1 MSPSRTS
8 SVPHRPARIRAL
20 AATLAAALGLSLLG
34 TVAPAAA
41 ASVATAPVA
50 AAAADE
56 AAVTG
61 TCDTTDWSVDYFA
74 GTELAGDA
82 VAADCMATIDGSYA
96 TGEGPDGVGSTL
108 YSARFTKVIDE
119 GAGTYDFSALSDDG
133 VRVSV
138 DGTKV
143 IDSWVRQSAT
153 TTRTGSVALTEG
165 QHVIVVEYFQRYGT
179 AKLAVDYTKVATGCT
194 DTQWSGQYFSGI
206 ALAGEAIATEC
217 VADLDRTYAAGE
229 GPKGVGSTLYS
240 ARFTKVIDEGAG
252 TYNFSVRSDD
262 GVRVTVDGAPVISSW
277 VNQNGSAVRTGSVAL
292 TEGQH
297 VIVVE
302 YYQRYGT
309 ASLSVDYQKVETGC
323 DDAQWSA
330 DYFAGTELAGKV
342 IATDCLADLDATYA
356 AGEGPDGV
364 GSTLYSARFTRV
376 IDEGAGTYTFSAR
389 SDDGVRVSVDGEN
402 VIDSWVRQSGTVTHT
417 GSVAL
422 TEGQHVIVV
431 EYFQRYGTASLSVDY
446 EKVPTGCTAAEWSV
460 DYFAGVDLAG
470 SPVASDCMI
479 GIDQSFADGKGPQG
493 VGSTLYSAR
502 FTKVIDEGAGTYD
515 FSALSDDGVR
525 VSVDG
530 TKVIDSWIRQS
541 ATTTR
546 TGSVTLTE
554 GQHVVVVEYFQRYGT
569 AKLALSYEKR
579 GVDTVAPGAPG
590 ELTATPVDDTIR
602 LDWVGSPATDTAG
615 YRVYRGTAP
624 GVQTTGAAYSGAD
637 LLRVP
642 GFVDAAPARGTTH
655 YYAVVAVDG
664 AGNVSPASNEA
675 PGLLAE
681 LPDTEAP
688 AAATD
693 LAATVGDGGVT
704 LTWTASASADASGYR
719 VYRATEPGA
728 LAEGEIVSGAAPL
741 TEPTFLDAT
750 AAAGSTYYYVVTVV
764 DLAGN
769 ESVASTEAMAEVREL
784 DVTAPAA
791 PARLSAQLDRASVD
805 LRWAAGTEDDIAGYR
820 VYRAAGTEQ
829 LALFSGDALVTE
841 PTFDDATGVLGTEY
855 RYAVTAVDAAGN
867 ESLVSETATAARQ
880 AFDVVVDGAGNGD
893 AATIQGGIDLLANAK
908 DYSAAP
914 KKILVRPGTYT
925 EAVASGS
932 RYGVQLVGATGNAS
946 DVVLTQATG
955 NVPTLNLSG
964 RNWLVQDI
972 TVANTTTTAGANGTA
987 VRTNQDR
994 VVFDNVRV
1002 LGDKQAV
1009 QVSSGAHGTL
1019 ARAYF
1024 VDSFVEGGSDVVIG
1038 RGTAVF
1044 DRVTFHLLNRPNSDF
1059 TDASQSET
1067 LQYGYLITDSTV
1079 LTDGPAAGA
1088 APSQFLGRAYFEGA
1102 TNGPTTSSQV
1112 TIRNTE
1118 LGSAFRASG
1127 PWRDYT
1133 GGTFT
1138 NTWSTERYF
1147 EYGNTGPGATVNDTR
1162 PQLTATTATDYTKW
1176 DYLRGAD
1183 GWNPTGAEEPPADQQ
1198 APLAPAALVATAA
1211 DRAIELDWADN
1222 TEADLAGY
1230 TVWRATGN
1238 DEFAV
1243 LSTTTLT
1250 GSSYRDTAVTAGTEY
1265 RYRVTAA
1272 DASGNVSAPSAE
1284 ATATPTGL
1292 TLPAHDALVAADGS
1306 GQYTTIQAAVDA
1318 APAGTAGDPTVV
1330 LVLPGRY
1337 DERVTVTKNF
1347 VDIVGLSE
1355 TATDTLLVDDV
1366 PQNEPGVQNLG
1377 ATLVVSGSNVTVRNL
1392 AVENS
1397 YDEAARGSSQ
1407 ALALYTSG
1415 DRLVFDNTR
1424 FVADQDT
1431 IQVTSPNVWTASR
1444 SYFVDSY
1451 IEGDVDFIYG
1461 RGTTVIDRS
1470 VIFASTRGSK
1480 SNNGYLTAASTAST
1494 NRYGILITDST
1505 VQSDAPADSYHLG
1518 RPWRAWTDGTQVRDG
1533 ITANSRGQVTIRNT
1547 ELSAAIK
1554 SVQPWTDM
1562 NPNLWTDGR
1571 FFEYANTGEGAG
1583 TDATRPQ
1590 LTAAQA
1596 ADYTKWDYL
1605 AGSDG
1610 WNPTDGTEPVTDV
1623 TAPDAPATLTAT
1635 PSAADTTVSLSWGA
1649 STAADLRGYNVYR
1662 SSSATDGFALLT
1674 AQPVTATTFSD
1685 TGLVSGGTVYY
1696 RVTAVDQAGNESAP
1710 AEASAVA
1717 GGEILPAHDVLVD
1730 PAGAPGTYATV
1741 QAALDAA
1748 PAGTAADPTVVLIR
1762 PGDYRGRVFVTKP
1775 YTTLQGLTG
1784 NADDVRI
1791 VFDLPSSAV
1800 NPDTGSAYGSSAAT
1814 VMVSYTAVGV
1824 TMTDL
1829 TLENDYDEKL
1839 GSSQALA
1846 IQTQA
1851 DRGVFRNV
1859 RFLGDQDTALFNSR
1873 NADTKARS
1881 YVVGSYLEGDVDF
1894 IYGRGTVVVDDSVIH
1909 LSTRGDASNNGYML
1923 APSTETGNPYGI
1935 LVTDSTVTSDA
1946 PAKSFFLGRPWKP
1959 SSAPNA
1965 HSQAVIRDTVLPA
1978 AIRDDAWSDF
1988 GSASPWRSARL
1999 SEYNNSGPGA
2009 VVNGNRPQL
2018 PADQA
2023 NQYTRW
2029 TYLAGTDGWN
2039 PTGRPAPVTDVTAP
2053 AAVTGVTATAGNGTV
2068 TLDWAASTEPDLAG
2082 YRVYRS
2088 TESTVATTAANRLTD
2103 APLSTLGYLD
2113 RAAVA
2118 GTAMHYVVTAV
2129 DTTGN
2134 ESVVSATASATALEA
2149 TLPPHDVLVDASGAG
2164 DYTTIQAAVS
2174 AVGNGTAA
2182 DPKVIAIAP
2191 GTYREVVEIP
2201 SSNVTLVGGTG
2212 EAGDVVIDYDNGA
2225 NTVNPATGAAYGS
2238 SNSRTMLVSGSDVR
2252 VEDLTVSNS
2261 YDEAKNGS
2269 AAASALHVTGDRLVF
2284 DDVRL
2289 LGNQNT
2295 LQVSTSS
2302 NTNQARAYFVNSYV
2316 EGDQDIIF
2324 GRGTAVFDKT
2334 EVHVTNRISTP
2345 YVTASRTLATREHG
2359 ILITDSS
2366 ITSDASAVY
2375 LGRPWTPTEE
2385 FKGQVLVRNTVLP
2398 AAIRSTPWRNS
2409 SAGLDWK
2416 VYGRFAE
2423 YANTGAGAGSASA
2436 DRPWLTAAAAEAQTK
2451 WAYLAGTDGWNPTG
2465 SAAPATGDVEAPST
2479 PTGVKT
2485 ALAGERAVTVSW
2497 NPVVAED
2504 LKGYLVYRSYNPT
2517 GTSWVQLTPQPTT
2530 ATSYVEAAA
2539 GQGVTSHY
2547 RVVAVDHVGNASEP
2561 GTASIA
2567 VPAGAAGSQPISV
2580 FVAGDSTASTYKAD
2594 RAPRAGWGQALPL
2607 YLNDKA
2613 TVKNFAIS
2621 GSSTKTFIAAG
2632 ALDRILGAIQP
2643 GDYLLISFGHN
2654 DEDDDPAK
2662 FTPLDGNAAPGS
2674 YQGYLMQF
2682 IDGARDRGANPVIVT
2697 SVERRSFVTSN
2708 GVETATTKKTHKGYP
2723 EAAAALGVANDVP
2736 VVDLTTES
2744 YATWG
2749 QLGPEVTKDWFMH
2762 LAPGESPNYPEGI
2775 VDNTHFQATG
2785 AIGVARMVANLIEQ
2799 EGVWPAGAYT
2809 RRLAQD
2815 VPTSEL
2821 VWPAG

>member
-1 MSPSRTS
+1 
-8 SVPHRPARIRAL
+8 V
-20 AATLAAALGLSLLG
+20 
-34 TVAPAAA
+34 
-41 ASVATAPVA
+41 
-50 AAAADE
+50 DE

-61 TCDTTDWSVDYFA
+61 TCDPADWSVDYFS

-82 VAADCMATIDGSYA
+82 VATDCMAGIDLAYA
-96 TGEGPDGVGSTL
+96 SGDGPEGVGSTL

-133 VRVSV
+133 VRVTV
-138 DGTKV
+138 DGAEV

-153 TTRTGSVALTEG
+153 TTHTGSVTLTAG
-165 QHVIVVEYFQRYGT
+165 QHVLEVEYFQRYGT
-179 AKLAVDYTKVATGCT
+179 AKLAVDYTRVATGCT
-194 DTQWSGQYFSGI
+194 DSQWSAQYYSGI
-206 ALAGEAIATEC
+206 ALAGETIATEC
-217 VADLDRTYAAGE
+217 LTDLDRSYAAGD

-240 ARFTKVIDEGAG
+240 ARFTKVINEGAG
-252 TYNFSVRSDD
+252 TYNFSVQSDD

-277 VNQNGSAVRTGSVAL
+277 VNQNGSAVHTGSAVL
-292 TEGQH
+292 TEGEH
-297 VIVVE
+297 VVVVE

-309 ASLSVDYQKVETGC
+309 ARLSLDYQKVVTGC
-323 DDAQWSA
+323 DDAAWSV
-330 DYFAGTELAGKV
+330 DYFAGTDLAGAAV
-342 IATDCLADLDATYA
+342 ATDCVAGIDQSYAD
-356 AGEGPDGV
+356 GVGPKGV
-364 GSTLYSARFTRV
+364 GSTLYSARFTKV
-376 IDEGAGTYTFSAR
+376 IDEGAGTYSFSAR
-389 SDDGVRVSVDGEN
+389 SDDGVRVTVDGEK

-431 EYFQRYGTASLSVDY
+431 EYFQRYGTASLTVDY
-446 EKVPTGCTAAEWSV
+446 EKTSTGCTAAQWSV
-460 DYFAGVDLAG
+460 DYFAGIDLAG
-470 SPVASDCMI
+470 SAIATDCMT
-479 GIDQSFADGKGPQG
+479 GIDSTFAEGKGPQG

-530 TKVIDSWIRQS
+530 TRVIDSWIRQS
-541 ATTTR
+541 ATETR

-554 GQHVVVVEYFQRYGT
+554 GQHVVVVEYFQRYGG

-579 GVDTVAPGAPG
+579 GVDVVAPGAPS
-590 ELTATPVDDTIR
+590 ELVASTVDATIR
-602 LDWVGSPATDTAG
+602 LDWAASAASDVAG
-615 YRVYRGTAP
+615 YRVYRGTTP
-624 GVQTTGAAYSGAD
+624 GVQTTGAPYSGAD
-637 LLRVP
+637 LLTTTR
-642 GFVDAAPARGTTH
+642 FVDSDAARGTTY

-675 PGLLAE
+675 AGLVAE

-688 AAATD
+688 AAATA
-693 LAATVGDGGVT
+693 LSATVGDGGVT
-704 LTWTASASADASGYR
+704 LGWTASASDDAIGYR
-719 VYRATEPGA
+719 VYRATETGA
-728 LAEGEIVSGAAPL
+728 LTTGEVVSGAAPI
-741 TEPTFLDAT
+741 TAPTYLDDTTT
-750 AAAGSTYYYVVTVV
+750 AGTTYYYVVTVV

-769 ESVASTEAMAEVREL
+769 ESVASNEVTAEVREL

-791 PARLSAQLDRASVD
+791 PAGLSAQLDRSSVD
-805 LRWAAGTEDDIAGYR
+805 LAWTAGTEDDIAGYR
-820 VYRAAGTEQ
+820 VYRAAGTEA
-829 LALFSGDALVTE
+829 LAPISGAALLTE
-841 PTFDDATGVLGTEY
+841 ATFDDATGTLGTEY
-855 RYAVTAVDAAGN
+855 TYAVTAVDAAGN
-867 ESLVSETATAARQ
+867 ESLVSERVVATRQ
-880 AFDVVVDGAGNGD
+880 TFDIVVDGAGNGD

-925 EAVASGS
+925 ETVASGS
-932 RYGVQLVGATGNAS
+932 RYGVQLIGATGDAT
-946 DVVLTQATG
+946 DVVLTQAVG
-955 NVPTLNLSG
+955 NTVTLTVSG
-964 RNWLVQDI
+964 KNWLVQDI
-972 TVANTTTTAGANGTA
+972 TVANTTTTAGTNGTA
-987 VRTNQDR
+987 LRTNQDR
-994 VVFDNVRV
+994 VVYDNVRL
-1002 LGDKQAV
+1002 LGDKQTV

-1024 VDSFVEGGSDVVIG
+1024 VDSFIEGGSDVLIG

-1044 DRVTFHLLNRPNSDF
+1044 DRVTFHIANRPGTDF
-1059 TDASQSET
+1059 TDASQSEA
-1067 LQYGYLITDSTV
+1067 LQYGFLITDSTV
-1079 LTDGPAAGA
+1079 LTDGPASGA
-1088 APSQFLGRAYFEGA
+1088 APTQYLGRAYFEGA

-1112 TIRNTE
+1112 TIRDTE
-1118 LGSAFRASG
+1118 LGAAFRSTGA
-1127 PWRDYT
+1127 WRDYT

-1138 NTWSTERYF
+1138 NTWTTERFF
-1147 EYGNTGPGATVNDTR
+1147 EYGNTGPGAAIDDTR
-1162 PQLTATTATDYTKW
+1162 PQLSAGQAADYTRW
-1176 DYLRGAD
+1176 DYLRGTD
-1183 GWNPTGAEEPPADQQ
+1183 GWNPTGTEEPAADQQ
-1198 APLAPAALVATAA
+1198 APAAPAGLVATAA
-1211 DRAIELDWADN
+1211 DRAVELDWADS
-1222 TEADLAGY
+1222 TEADLDGY

-1238 DEFAV
+1238 EGFTPI
-1243 LSTTTLT
+1243 TTTPLT
-1250 GSSYRDTAVTAGTEY
+1250 TSDYRDSAVTAGTEY
-1265 RYRVTAA
+1265 RYRVTASDTA
-1272 DASGNVSAPSAE
+1272 GNVSAESAE
-1284 ATATPTGL
+1284 AAATPTGAV
-1292 TLPAHDALVAADGS
+1292 LPEHDALVASDGS
-1306 GQYTTIQAAVDA
+1306 GQYSTIQAAVDA
-1318 APAGTAGDPTVV
+1318 VQAGTADDRTVI
-1330 LVLPGRY
+1330 LVLPGTY
-1337 DERVTVTKNF
+1337 TERVTVTKSF

-1355 TATDTLLVDDV
+1355 TATDTMLVDDV
-1366 PQNEPGVQNLG
+1366 PQNAAGVQNLG
-1377 ATLVVSGSNVTVRNL
+1377 ATLVVTASNVTVRNL
-1392 AVENS
+1392 SVENA
-1397 YDEAARGSSQ
+1397 YDEALNGSSQ
-1407 ALALYTSG
+1407 ALALYTTG

-1431 IQVTSPNVWTASR
+1431 IQVNSPNVWTPAR
-1444 SYFVDSY
+1444 AYFVDSY

-1461 RGTTVIDRS
+1461 RGTAVIDNS

-1480 SNNGYLTAASTAST
+1480 SNNGYLTAASTST
-1494 NRYGILITDST
+1494 TSRYGILITDST
-1505 VQSDAPADSYHLG
+1505 VQSDAPADSFHLG
-1518 RPWRAWTDGTQVRDG
+1518 RPWRAWTDGSQVRDG

-1562 NPNLWTDGR
+1562 SPNLWTDGR

-1590 LTAAQA
+1590 LTPAEA

-1605 AGSDG
+1605 AGADG

-1623 TAPDAPATLTAT
+1623 TAPDAPASLTAT
-1635 PSAADTTVSLSWGA
+1635 PSATDSTVSLSWTS
-1649 STAADLRGYNVYR
+1649 STAADLAGYNVYR
-1662 SSSATDGFALLT
+1662 SSSATDGFTLLT
-1674 AQPVTATTFSD
+1674 ETPVTESAFAD

-1696 RVTAVDQAGNESAP
+1696 RVTAVDATGNESAA

-1717 GGEILPAHDVLVD
+1717 GGEVLPAHDVLVD
-1730 PAGAPGTYATV
+1730 PAGGAGTYATV

-1748 PAGTAADPTVVLIR
+1748 PAGTEADPTVVLIR

-1775 YTTLQGLTG
+1775 YTTLKGLTG
-1784 NADDVRI
+1784 NAADVRI

-1800 NPDTGSAYGSSAAT
+1800 NPDTGSTYGSSAAT
-1814 VMVSYTAVGV
+1814 VMVSYSAVGV

-1829 TLENDYDEKL
+1829 TLENDYDENL

-1859 RFLGDQDTALFNSR
+1859 RFVADQDTALFNSR
-1873 NADTKARS
+1873 NSDTVARS
-1881 YVVGSYLEGDVDF
+1881 YVVDSYLEGDVDF
-1894 IYGRGTVVVDDSVIH
+1894 IYGRGTVVVDRSTVH
-1909 LSTRGDASNNGYML
+1909 LSSRGSTSNNGYML
-1923 APSTETGNPYGI
+1923 APSTESANQYGI
-1935 LVTDSTVTSDA
+1935 LVTDSVVTSDA
-1946 PAKSFFLGRPWKP
+1946 PDKSFYLGRPWKP

-1965 HSQAVIRDTVLPA
+1965 HSQALIRDTVLPA

-1999 SEYNNSGPGA
+1999 FEYNNSGPGA
-2009 VVNGNRPQL
+2009 GVSADRPQL

-2039 PTGRPAPVTDVTAP
+2039 PTGTPAPATDFTAP
-2053 AAVTGVTATAGNGTV
+2053 ARVGGLTATPGNGTID
-2068 TLDWAASTEPDLAG
+2068 LMWATGTEQDLAG

-2088 TESTVATTAANRLTD
+2088 TAATVELTDANRLTD
-2103 APLSTLGYLD
+2103 APLATPGYTD

-2129 DTTGN
+2129 DTSGN
-2134 ESVVSATASATALEA
+2134 ESVASAPAVATALET

-2164 DYTTIQAAVS
+2164 DFTTVQAAVS

-2191 GTYREVVEIP
+2191 GTYREVVEVP
-2201 SSNVTLVGGTG
+2201 SSYVTLVGGTG
-2212 EAGDVVIDYDNGA
+2212 EADDVVIDYDNGA
-2225 NTVNPATGAAYGS
+2225 STVNPATGSTYGT
-2238 SNSRTMLVSGSDVR
+2238 SNSRTMLVSGNDVR
-2252 VEDLTVSNS
+2252 VEDLTISNS
-2261 YDEAKNGS
+2261 YDEAVNGNTG
-2269 AAASALHVTGDRLVF
+2269 ASALHVTGDRLVF
-2284 DDVRL
+2284 NDVRL

-2295 LQVSTSS
+2295 VQVSTSS
-2302 NTNQARAYFVNSYV
+2302 NTNQARAYFVDSYV

-2324 GRGTAVFDKT
+2324 GRGTAVFDDT
-2334 EVHVTNRISTP
+2334 EIHVTGRISTP
-2345 YVTASRTLATREHG
+2345 YVTAARTLTTLEHG
-2359 ILITDSS
+2359 ILITDST

-2375 LGRPWTPTEE
+2375 LGRPWTPSEDY
-2385 FKGQVLVRNTVLP
+2385 KGQVLVRNTVLP
-2398 AAIRSTPWRNS
+2398 ASIRSTPWRDS

-2451 WAYLAGTDGWNPTG
+2451 WAYLAGSDGWNPTG
-2465 SAAPATGDVEAPST
+2465 VSAPASGDVEAPVT
-2479 PTGVKT
+2479 PTGVST
-2485 ALAGERAVTVSW
+2485 TLVGERSVTVSW
-2497 NPVVAED
+2497 NPVSAED
-2504 LKGYLVYRSYNPT
+2504 LKGYVVYRSYNPS
-2517 GTSWVQLTPQPTT
+2517 GSSWVQLTPQPIT
-2530 ATSYVEAAA
+2530 ATSYVESSA
-2539 GQGVTSHY
+2539 GQGVTSYY
-2547 RVVAVDHVGNASEP
+2547 RIVAVDHVGNASEP

-2567 VPAGAAGSQPISV
+2567 VPAGTAGSEPVSV

-2613 TVKNFAIS
+2613 TVQNYAIS

-2632 ALDRILGAIQP
+2632 ALDKILAAIQP

-2662 FTPLDGNAAPGS
+2662 FTPLDATASEGS

-2682 IDGARDRGANPVIVT
+2682 INGARDRGANPVIVT

-2736 VVDLTTES
+2736 VLDLTSVS
-2744 YATWG
+2744 YAKWG
-2749 QLGPEVTKDWFMH
+2749 ELGPEGTKDWFMH
-2762 LAPGESPNYPEGI
+2762 LEPGESVNYPEGI

-2799 EGVWPAGAYT
+2799 EGVWPAGSYT
-2809 RRLAQD
+2809 RRLGED
-2815 VPTSEL
+2815 VSTSEL
-2821 VWPAG
+2821 VWPAN